1 MLVLEEP
8 IDAGLM
14 AGLMEAPSAPGLPKF
29 RGISVLGSNG
39 SWLATAPATEGERV
53 LAMPPFAEESA
64 ASLAVP
70 PAGGTDPVVPVPVGP
85 VSV

>member
-1 MLVLEEP
+1 MDEP
-8 IDAGLM
+8 IDAGLI
-14 AGLMEAPSAPGLPKF
+14 AELMEAPSAALELLEF
-29 RGISVLGSNG
+29 RGIMVLGSKGN
-39 SWLATAPATEGERV
+39 WLTAAPATEGERV
-53 LAMPPFAEESA
+53 LAMPPFAEENA